1 MQFYSKLHQYLLD
14 IDIVINDLFR
24 LMKSINVLLVVVVLL
39 FQTLCLGQTQ
49 EHTKIDFIVTNDYMS
64 ERNLSLMGGPIPV
77 NYKKEIKESLRN
89 SFVEF
94 YDDNNNIIAEK
105 YYNKIGALY
114 HTNQNF
120 YDSKNRLEKT
130 LEIDEFKNDTCVIQY
145 QYTDSLNLVV
155 HKQVS
160 RSCSSN
166 FLDFYYS
173 YNEKGQKIKEVLHE
187 NNTFLR
193 KKVILEISK
202 NERQVSSYDQANRLS
217 NYQYK
222 YNDKDLLIYEKR
234 KEWDYV
240 QKGEYFEIIGEYEY
254 LYQYDK
260 NGNWIERIKQ
270 TYCPAKKKVATS
282 KKVDN
287 KKSLVKTEEPKLLEN
302 IDYNCEPEIK
312 EKLIRKIYYK

>member
-1 MQFYSKLHQYLLD
+1 MIINNLSKP
-14 IDIVINDLFR
+14 IKNINLILF
-24 LMKSINVLLVVVVLL
+24 INLVL
-39 FQTLCLGQTQ
+39 FHTLCLGQTQ
-49 EHTKIDFIVTNDYMS
+49 EHAKIDFIVTNDYMS

-77 NYKKEIKESLRN
+77 NYNKEIKESLRN
-89 SFVEF
+89 SFVAF
-94 YDDNNNIIAEK
+94 YDDNKNITAEK

-120 YDSKNRLEKT
+120 YNSKNRLEKT

-160 RSCSSN
+160 SSCSGN

-173 YNEKGQKIKEVLHE
+173 YNEKGQKIKEVLNE
-187 NNTFLR
+187 NNTLLR

-202 NERQVSSYDQANRLS
+202 NERQISSYDQANRLS

-222 YNDKDLLIYEKR
+222 YNNKDLLIYEKR

-240 QKGEYFEIIGEYEY
+240 TKGEYFEIGGEYEY
-254 LYQYDK
+254 LYQYDI
-260 NGNWIERIKQ
+260 NGNWIKRTKQ
-270 TYCPAKKKVATS
+270 TYCPAKKKVSTS
-282 KKVDN
+282 KKTDN
-287 KKSLVKTEEPKLLEN
+287 KINLVKTEEPKLLEN
-302 IDYNCEPEIK
+302 MDYNCDPEIK
-312 EKLIRKIYYK
+312 EKLTRKIYYK